1 MSELSF
7 LRHDEKLG
15 PTNRVIAAVAELA
28 AQGTGGVAIEMP
40 GKVYLVGAGPGDP
53 ELLTRRAWRVLQS
66 ADVVLHDDLVS
77 EEILRVLPRAAQVVN
92 VGKRCGAK
100 GISQDE
106 INQRMVSVARTGKI
120 VARLKNGDPL
130 LFGRAGEEMEALRQA
145 GIEFEVIPGVTAA
158 LGAAAAARIS
168 LTDRRHAS
176 RVVFVTAH
184 RASGTGLTNERQVAE
199 DTTYV
204 IYMPGTRYSEL
215 AAELQAA
222 GIGAEIPC
230 VVISR
235 ATTKDETV
243 YRTTVGKLPQS
254 PEAVAP
260 SLLIVGSVAGP
271 LAVEEAREE
280 ELSGEFRSEILSL
293 AMQHP
298 VHDSYGRGDFE

>member
-1 MSELSF
+1 MSERSF
-7 LRHDEKLG
+7 IRQDEKLR
-15 PTNRVIAAVAELA
+15 PTNRLIAAVTELT
-28 AQGTGGVAIEMP
+28 AQGTRGVAIEMP

-53 ELLTRRAWRVLQS
+53 ELLTRKAWRVLQS

-77 EEILRVLPRAAQVVN
+77 EEILRVLPRGAQVVN
-92 VGKRCGAK
+92 VGKRCGTK

-106 INQRMVSVARTGKI
+106 INERMVSLARSGKI

-158 LGAAAAARIS
+158 LGAAAAAEIS

-184 RASGTGLTNERQVAE
+184 RAGGTGLTNERHIAN

-204 IYMPGTRYSEL
+204 IYMPGNRYTEL
-215 AAELQAA
+215 VEELRAA

-235 ATTKDETV
+235 ATTKDETI

-271 LAVEEAREE
+271 LAGEEAREE